1 MKTFKFLLSAFL
13 ITTLFTFNQCKK
25 DKITEPAP
33 DNPYGLPNATQTGAN
48 IFACRVNG
56 VSWISKTDIYNLG
69 ASISNDTLNLGGGGG
84 GLLMNGLGFSIKQ
97 IQQGQSYLLNT
108 TIYPSGNVFIT
119 NAINSCVSGTLN
131 ARTISGTLILTIY
144 DLTNKIVSGKFSCTI
159 PIPQCDTL
167 KITDGRF
174 DIKYN

>member
-1 MKTFKFLLSAFL
+1 MKSFKFLLSVFL

-25 DKITEPAP
+25 VKNTEPAP

-56 VSWISKTDIYNLG
+56 VNWISKTDIYNLG
-69 ASISNDTLNLGGGGG
+69 ASVSNDTLNLGGGGG
-84 GLLMNGLGFSIKQ
+84 GLLFNGLGFSIKQ
-97 IQQGQSYLLNT
+97 LQQGQLYLLKNSV
-108 TIYPSGNVFIT
+108 YPIGNVFIT
-119 NAINSCVSGTLN
+119 NAVNSCVSGTLN
-131 ARTISGTLILTIY
+131 ARAVSGSVSLIKY
-144 DLTNKIVSGKFSCTI
+144 DVTNKIVAGTFSCTI